1 MEDGRADRRPGRG
14 ESGGDGAQD
23 TGGPGRGSAGGSSE
37 DGRSGRRWH
46 RGVPVADRVEQQIRE
61 AQARGSFSGLR
72 GEGRPIPDLHRQ
84 RTSYQWVL
92 DWAEREGADLS
103 AAMPVGLALRRER
116 AELRAAVPTLRSER
130 EVRELVADFN
140 GRLRDAY
147 LRPASGPPV
156 AVGPLDLQVQL
167 DRWHEAH
174 PPRPAP
180 EPPPAPAPR
189 RRPWWRRRP

>member
-1 MEDGRADRRPGRG
+1 MGPPDGTVADR
-14 ESGGDGAQD
+14 A
-23 TGGPGRGSAGGSSE
+23 GPERGSPERAR
-37 DGRSGRRWH
+37 DRRWH

-116 AELRAAVPTLRSER
+116 AELRAAVPGMRSER

-167 DRWHEAH
+167 DRWREAH

-180 EPPPAPAPR
+180 DPPPAPAPR

>member
-1 MEDGRADRRPGRG
+1 MEDRRPERRAGPG
-14 ESGGDGAQD
+14 EGGGDGPRD
-23 TGGPGRGSAGGSSE
+23 PGGGGTGGGGTGAPS
-37 DGRSGRRWH
+37 GGGRRWH

-61 AQARGSFSGLR
+61 AQERGSFSGLR

-116 AELRAAVPTLRSER
+116 AELRAAVPALRSER

-167 DRWHEAH
+167 ERWREAH

-180 EPPPAPAPR
+180 DPPPAPAPR